1 MQIKNR
7 KHMMI
12 ALVAIVPAVLFG
24 GFFMAE
30 SFTNSDVQVADAE
43 VSEVE
48 VTSMGIPYIMDEN
61 GNKHFSAEITD
72 SISINDSVEVTSP

>member
-1 MQIKNR
+1 MQIKNK
-7 KHMMI
+7 KHMTM
-12 ALVAIVPAVLFG
+12 ALIAIVPAVLFG

-30 SFTNSDVQVADAE
+30 SFTNSDIQMADA
-43 VSEVE
+43 EVE

-72 SISINDSVEVTSP
+72 SFSISDSVEVSSP